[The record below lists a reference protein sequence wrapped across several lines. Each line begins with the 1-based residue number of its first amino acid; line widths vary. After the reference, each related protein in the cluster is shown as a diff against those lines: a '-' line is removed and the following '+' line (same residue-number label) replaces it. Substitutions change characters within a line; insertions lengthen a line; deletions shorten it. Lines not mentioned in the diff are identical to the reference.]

1 MTKFTK
7 ETFRQFREEL
17 FFELNEMIDRKN
29 TDYTAGGSVFSNF
42 ELCEEIGIDRLQ
54 GLTIRILDKVQRL
67 KSYARSG
74 KLEVASEGIEDVFK
88 DFIGY
93 SFLALGM
100 LHEDAT
106 EKEDEEYGDE

>member
-1 MTKFTK
+1 MKFTK
-7 ETFRQFREEL
+7 ETFRQFREDTFL
-17 FFELNEMIDRKN
+17 DLNEMIDRKN

-67 KSYARSG
+67 KSYAKSG

-100 LHEDAT
+100 LQED
-106 EKEDEEYGDE
+106 KQQQEDEYDDGD